1 MHIDAAVQ
9 PSSRGPNEPEGCWVI
24 LRYCDLSRD
33 VSRRLVCL
41 YFIFNKEHINFYL
54 LYNS

>member
-1 MHIDAAVQ
+1 MYIDAAVQ

-33 VSRRLVCL
+33 VSRCLVCL